1 MVRRYQ
7 SAAIFLATMVV
18 GGSLLLSASAQAD
31 VLTGWTVLL
40 TKASAAALNLLGFSV
55 QGDGQTLSTT
65 AGSFTVLVGNGCNGA
80 WAHLIF
86 LASVLAYPATWKE
99 KLLGLAVG
107 QPVLAVLNVVRVVS
121 LFLIGVYAPTI
132 FRAAHVY
139 VWQFLIIGF
148 AMLILFV
155 WADQFVRRPA

>member
-1 MVRRYQ
+1 
-7 SAAIFLATMVV
+7 
-18 GGSLLLSASAQAD
+18 
-31 VLTGWTVLL
+31 
-40 TKASAAALNLLGFSV
+40 
-55 QGDGQTLSTT
+55 
-65 AGSFTVLVGNGCNGA
+65 VLVGNGCNGA

-107 QPVLAVLNVVRVVS
+107 QPVLVVLNVVRVVS
-121 LFLIGVYAPTI
+121 LFIIGLYAPTI

-148 AMLILFV
+148 AMLMLFI

>member
-1 MVRRYQ
+1 VRRYH
-7 SAAIFLATMVV
+7 SAVIFLATMVV

-31 VLTGWTVLL
+31 VLTCWTVLL
-40 TKASAAALNLLGFSV
+40 TKISAAVLNLLGFSV
-55 QGDGQTLSTT
+55 KGDAQRLSTT

-107 QPVLAVLNVVRVVS
+107 QPVLVVLNVVRVVS
-121 LFLIGVYAPTI
+121 LFIIGVYAPTI

-148 AMLILFV
+148 AMLMLFI

>member
-1 MVRRYQ
+1 MVRRYH
-7 SAAIFLATMVV
+7 SALIFPTTMVV
-18 GGSLLLSASAQAD
+18 GGSLLLSASAQEG
-31 VLTGWTVLL
+31 VLTGWTFVL
-40 TKASAAALNLLGFSV
+40 TQFSAATLHALGFAVKSGA
-55 QGDGQTLSTT
+55 QMLATT
-65 AGSFTVLVGNGCNGA
+65 DSSFTVAIGNGCNGA

-107 QPVLAVLNVVRVVS
+107 QPVLVVLNVVRVVS
-121 LFLIGVYAPTI
+121 LFIIGVYAPAI

-148 AMLILFV
+148 AMLILFI

>member
-1 MVRRYQ
+1 MVRRYH
-7 SAAIFLATMVV
+7 SALIFLATMVA
-18 GGSLLLSASAQAD
+18 GGSLLLSPSAQAD

-40 TKASAAALNLLGFSV
+40 TKISAAALNILGFSV
-55 QGDGQTLSTT
+55 KWDARTLSTT

-107 QPVLAVLNVVRVVS
+107 QPVLVVLNVVRVVS

-148 AMLILFV
+148 AMLMLFI

>member
-1 MVRRYQ
+1 MVRRYH
-7 SAAIFLATMVV
+7 SAPIFLATMVV

-40 TKASAAALNLLGFSV
+40 TKISAAALNLLGFSV
-55 QGDGQTLSTT
+55 QGDAQTLSTT
-65 AGSFTVLVGNGCNGA
+65 AGSFTVAIGNGCNGA

-107 QPVLAVLNVVRVVS
+107 QPVLVVLNVVRVVS
-121 LFLIGVYAPTI
+121 LFIIGVYAPTI

-148 AMLILFV
+148 AMLMLFV

>member
-1 MVRRYQ
+1 MVRRYH
-7 SAAIFLATMVV
+7 SASIFLATMVV
-18 GGSLLLSASAQAD
+18 GASLLLSASAQAH
-31 VLTGWTVLL
+31 VLAGWTVLL
-40 TKASAAALNLLGFSV
+40 TKTSAAALNLLGFSV

-107 QPVLAVLNVVRVVS
+107 QPVLVVLNVVRVVS
-121 LFLIGVYAPTI
+121 LFIIGVYAPTI

-148 AMLILFV
+148 AMLMLFV